1 MIKFVNKKNVRSQIL
16 SVDPIRFAE
25 LEEENLD
32 HFLMRFV
39 FKIKLNVAA
48 INPEDYSRVDVSIVS
63 PSATTNKAK
72 TSEKQTKLNP
82 NFSTL
87 SSTLTKSSTSKLKFN
102 SAGQKV
108 YKPEVSIPKLALD
121 KINKILM
128 PFALE
133 KQQAKSSD
141 YLTKVSVFINSLI
154 TDALNK
160 KCIVQLFDIPEEV
173 SLDQGARLT
182 QDRIINSNMIKE
194 INDTFRL
201 PTNYINSLN
210 THNELF
216 GKKII
221 DHFIHDTNQPP
232 ENFLSTVNFYKIKTD
247 FTNLSVLEI
256 PVRIKIP
263 ISLKNSALQI
273 KFDLFEKNSKLPLE
287 SITMSLDAK
296 SYFEAYY
303 ALSST
308 PSVDYVSSRGGTAAT
323 LAFSYDAF
331 DKHKVVSF
339 NIYAKTLKNG
349 KFTEFQFLRNIDVFD
364 LRLKQSIFSLK
375 NFSLD
380 ELAVARIVP
389 VTKFGESEKFTD
401 IVLGNGKLGATGK
414 RLALRLLQDFNELG
428 TVRAMIENVT
438 NLAEIMKI
446 YQRDCTN
453 SPDAYFKHKHTVS
466 LAGLGS
472 TSFVDRGLIPGHF
485 YEYYIECLDKSGG
498 NIVQTSDP
506 ALVEIQKFQKDD
518 SRISVTNTNIIND
531 EVSFTIS
538 TFVKDSKSSLF
549 KNALSKLLDPA
560 AQARF
565 DPVSVISTDEKKE
578 DLKDL
583 YFHEITRISEA
594 TSERYTMGVVADGVF
609 TDNRETRKILGG
621 VPPPVPGGTYYY
633 QITTYK
639 RDLLSTNKNYIASGR
654 KNNQD
659 WFYSPYKWRNPKVAL
674 TGILFSEDNFNTP
687 EISDRD
693 LLLMQPVSILN
704 SLKYTIPGAGG
715 SSVIT
720 PIASSIT
727 RKTHKIQWNSL
738 TNFNF
743 DSFVVVK
750 VVNGKKTILGSTS
763 KNYFYHKIEEN
774 DLGTVYYEVTPI
786 DGNDYSVQNTYFS
799 NSIFVLDDTSERI
812 LRND

>member
-1 MIKFVNKKNVRSQIL
+1 MIKFVSKKNIKSQIL
-16 SVDPIRFAE
+16 SVDPVRFAE

-39 FKIKLNVAA
+39 FKIKLDVAA
-48 INPEDYSRVDVSIVS
+48 INPEDYNRVDVSIVS
-63 PSATTNKAK
+63 PPAATNEAK

-102 SAGQKV
+102 PAGQKV

-133 KQQAKSSD
+133 KQQAKSSA
-141 YLTKVSVFINSLI
+141 YLTKVPVFINSLI

-160 KCIVQLFDIPEEV
+160 KCIVQLLDIPEEV

-221 DHFIHDTNQPP
+221 DRFIHDTNQPP

-308 PSVDYVSSRGGTAAT
+308 PNVDYVSSRGGAAAT

-339 NIYAKTLKNG
+339 NIYVKMLKNG
-349 KFTEFQFLRNIDVFD
+349 KFNQFKFIKNINVFD
-364 LRLKQSIFSLK
+364 LRLRQSIFSLK

-401 IVLGNGKLGATGK
+401 IVLGNGRLRATGK
-414 RLALRLLQDFNELG
+414 SLSLRLLQSPDELG
-428 TVRAMIENVT
+428 LVRAMIENVT
-438 NLAEIMKI
+438 NLAQLMKI
-446 YQRDCTN
+446 YRRDCTN
-453 SPDAYFKHKHTVS
+453 SPDAHFKHTHTVKI
-466 LAGLGS
+466 AGLGS
-472 TSFVDRGLIPGHF
+472 TSFVDSGLIPGHF
-485 YEYYIECLDKSGG
+485 YEYYVECLDKSGG
-498 NIVQTSDP
+498 TILQVSEP
-506 ALVEIQKFQKDD
+506 ALVEIQKFENSDA
-518 SRISVTNTNIIND
+518 IITITNTSASSD
-531 EVSFTIS
+531 TVTFTI
-538 TFVKDSKSSLF
+538 TTIEKKSKSALI
-549 KNALSKLLDPA
+549 KNAIANLADPTV
-560 AQARF
+560 QARF
-565 DPVSVISTDEKKE
+565 DPASAITTNESKE
-578 DLKDL
+578 DLKAL
-583 YFHEITRISEA
+583 YFHEITRISES
-594 TSERYTMGVVADGVF
+594 TSERYAMGIFPDGVF
-609 TDNRETRKILGG
+609 TDDRQTRKILGN
-621 VPPPVPGGTYYY
+621 VPPPLPGGTYYY

-639 RDLLSTNKNYIASGR
+639 RDLLSINKNYVASGR
-654 KNNQD
+654 TNNQN
-659 WFYSPYKWRNPKVAL
+659 WFYLPYKWKNHKVVS

-693 LLLMQPVSILN
+693 LLLMQPINVIASF
-704 SLKYTIPGAGG
+704 KYTIPKDEG
-715 SSVIT
+715 SSVIN
-720 PIASSIT
+720 PIVNNIT

-738 TNFNF
+738 ANFNF

-750 VVNGKKTILGSTS
+750 VVNGKKIILGSTN
-763 KNYFYHKIEEN
+763 KNYYYHKLEEN

-786 DGNDYSVQNTYFS
+786 GGDDYSIHSTYFS
-799 NSIFVLDDTSERI
+799 NHIFVLDDTSERI
-812 LRND
+812 LRNE